1 MNCGSCEMFRFR
13 PISIVARQLSEQLA
27 ALLGLWTR
35 KNMELCNVLNTYPLI
50 VLIKLDF
57 PVPELPMIAI
67 STCTS
72 FHPSILL
79 LQNFAMES
87 GLQRPFFS
95 NSSWKSCTYFNSQF
109 IAIGRLEIV
118 GYKGCCESG
127 PQQPEQRQSVTKL
140 KSTVVTKHSRS
151 QCLRVLSLQSH
162 PEEEFCKYLKCEL
175 SKPLRRIEVT
185 KVRACCVG

>member
-1 MNCGSCEMFRFR
+1 MFRFR

-35 KNMELCNVLNTYPLI
+35 KNMELYNVFNTYPLI

-67 STCTS
+67 PTCTS

-95 NSSWKSCTYFNSQF
+95 NSS
-109 IAIGRLEIV
+109 
-118 GYKGCCESG
+118 
-127 PQQPEQRQSVTKL
+127 
-140 KSTVVTKHSRS
+140 
-151 QCLRVLSLQSH
+151 
-162 PEEEFCKYLKCEL
+162 
-175 SKPLRRIEVT
+175 
-185 KVRACCVG
+185 